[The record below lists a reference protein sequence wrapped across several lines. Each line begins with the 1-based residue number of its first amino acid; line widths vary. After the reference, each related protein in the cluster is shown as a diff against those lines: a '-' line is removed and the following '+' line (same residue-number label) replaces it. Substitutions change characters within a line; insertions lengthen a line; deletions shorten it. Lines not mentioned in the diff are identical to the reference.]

1 MTVRVQQWPEAFE
14 GDVGREGLGR
24 TDWELAYQSRSGAPG
39 QPWLEPD
46 VNAALRALAAAG
58 TRDVVVVP
66 IGFVADHVEV
76 LYDLDVE
83 AAQAAQ
89 RLGLPLARAAT
100 PGTHP
105 RFVSMITELVR
116 ERTGEEPGR
125 AALGGLAAGPDAY
138 PDGCCRPRPATHGA
152 GRPGGRA

>member
-1 MTVRVQQWPEAFE
+1 MPWLGP
-14 GDVGREGLGR
+14 DVC
-24 TDWELAYQSRSGAPG
+24 DHLADLAAGGAPG
-39 QPWLEPD
+39 
-46 VNAALRALAAAG
+46 A
-58 TRDVVVVP
+58 VVVP
-66 IGFVADHVEV
+66 VGFVSDHLEV

-152 GRPGGRA
+152 GRPGGGEDGLPHRPHRLGDLPALPRSCQLA